1 MKTIFRGSFLRDVKI
16 LRDKQLSARLRQTI
30 EQVEKADSLAS
41 LANVKQLKGDKN
53 HYRIRIGEY
62 RLALTVQEDTVT
74 FVRFLHRK
82 EIYRYFP

>member
-1 MKTIFRGSFLRDVKI
+1 MRIIFRSSFLKDFKAVRD
-16 LRDKQLSARLRQTI
+16 RQLLARLKQAI
-30 EQVEKADSLAS
+30 EQVENVNSLTS
-41 LANVKQLKGDKN
+41 LSNVKQLKGEKN

-62 RLALTVQEDTVT
+62 RLALTVQDDTVT